1 MFDNREAGRRTTGFV
16 FARGA
21 RARVLRALIIK
32 TFPFRVDVG
41 QSGQNPTA
49 RGSDVRFRQ
58 SMDREKDNRYASCR

>member
-1 MFDNREAGRRTTGFV
+1 MLELFRKQQKKKKRLKPQSRRSK
-16 FARGA
+16 RGKKKESPKK
-21 RARVLRALIIK
+21 RK
-32 TFPFRVDVG
+32 RVDVG